1 MKQYPNL
8 LVFGKPLD
16 TIKIVCSVVFLIVLT
31 TNNNTNK
38 FIVVLE
44 TNNVTYL
51 EHRSPSIVCLGDNT
65 SLDDNALVSRL

>member
-1 MKQYPNL
+1 VKQYPNL

-16 TIKIVCSVVFLIVLT
+16 AIKIVCSVVFLIVLT

-44 TNNVTYL
+44 ANNVSNVKGGQ
-51 EHRSPSIVCLGDNT
+51 E
-65 SLDDNALVSRL
+65 